1 MLFPTLFW
9 TQKLWSHLLDKLGK
23 SQCASLQWSPPG
35 QSYIGTP
42 FIIINIALKTEVET
56 TPIRVVTINRRA
68 TSLVA
73 ALRVWKMVKYTAIR
87 QSRVIRP
94 FQTLSQYVYS
104 PSCVHILVPINRM
117 SNRINYISILKVCIK
132 VIKRLTVS
140 SMKMSEVQFMK
151 ASDLLVQSIKPNANY
166 ESPVA

>member
-1 MLFPTLFW
+1 MMNSLLMLSHVFIGEAMSMLFPTLFW

-73 ALRVWKMVKYTAIR
+73 ALRVWKMVKYTTIR

-104 PSCVHILVPINRM
+104 PLYSTGSVAAVLHSVG
-117 SNRINYISILKVCIK
+117 
-132 VIKRLTVS
+132 
-140 SMKMSEVQFMK
+140 
-151 ASDLLVQSIKPNANY
+151 DLPRPGIKPV
-166 ESPVA
+166 SLTLQGRFLPTVPPGKPWSLF